1 VILLAEFCEC
11 GSLKI
16 NGRCSNKSCK
26 LGGSTGAASVRKT
39 AAGPDTSGRAKASK
53 SSAPKKAD
61 PRRASKVITYNLY
74 DIKKE
79 SEPEK

>member
-1 VILLAEFCEC
+1 MAEFCEC

-26 LGGSTGAASVRKT
+26 LGGDTGAARVRKT
-39 AAGPDTSGRAKASK
+39 AAGPNASGSTRASK
-53 SSAPKKAD
+53 TSVPKRAD

-74 DIKKE
+74 DIKKDKG
-79 SEPEK
+79 PEN

>member
-1 VILLAEFCEC
+1 MAEFCEC

-26 LGGSTGAASVRKT
+26 IGGDTGAAPIRKT
-39 AAGPDTSGRAKASK
+39 AAGLNASGRAKASK
-53 SSAPKKAD
+53 TSAPKKTD

-74 DIKKE
+74 DIKE
-79 SEPEK
+79 DMEPEN